1 MPWRQV
7 AFGTYDRDVNPADG
21 ASEPEAWRKG
31 SWGKKVPTGT
41 AKMEIPVHRSAVT
54 EQGDKRGYAAAMS
67 SSLARINRRMSS
79 GSTACLNS
87 RRTSACPTAV

>member
-41 AKMEIPVHRSAVT
+41 AKMEIP
-54 EQGDKRGYAAAMS
+54 G
-67 SSLARINRRMSS
+67 
-79 GSTACLNS
+79 
-87 RRTSACPTAV
+87 